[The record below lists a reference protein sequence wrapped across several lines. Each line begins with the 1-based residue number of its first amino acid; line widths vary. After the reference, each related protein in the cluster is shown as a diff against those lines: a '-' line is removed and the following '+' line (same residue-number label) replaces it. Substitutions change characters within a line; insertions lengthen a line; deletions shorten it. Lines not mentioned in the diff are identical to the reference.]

1 MMTHMQRRVGAPRKN
16 SALLKFAL
24 ATVVFW
30 AGALPLF
37 AQNSSNPYSNESPE
51 NTSELARENLKH
63 VAASAPEIEAILH
76 KDEGLL
82 VELKSWIAKRAT
94 EQGQVVTDSDLTDVA
109 IFERLRSD
117 VEFRSVA
124 TRLVQRYGYLTPQ
137 LNPFSQEGKE
147 QDLVSQERAKW
158 IAMEQEQ
165 QREGAHAAGYQQ
177 NCSPPQSAN
186 CTSRPASPAS
196 RPDSGSGGGPPQP
209 PNLPANTPFNP
220 PNASPSPTQRTQSPQ
235 IYQTGASQT
244 DLLSQM
250 PMASGDSLSS
260 LGALGQANPTGGMP
274 GQTTGGLPS
283 SDPFSPSNLAPPGTM
298 GAQLPSDFASASNA
312 NAISSQNANSAEAAL
327 HALSNSNGTDRGEDL
342 DRTALVH
349 GNNPYLNVPS
359 LYDMYMQ
366 AAPWSQEPRRFGIDV
381 FENGTHDAQMIPMD
395 FPVGPDY
402 VLGPGDSLAIDV
414 WGGVSQRVY
423 RTVDREGR
431 VNLPEAGPVLVSG
444 KTLGDVQASVQ
455 QLLRTQFRDVSAD
468 VSLARLR
475 TIRVYVVG
483 DVQHPGAYDI
493 SSLSTPLNALFAAG
507 GPTSRGSLRIVRH
520 YRNSEL
526 VQDVDVYD
534 LLLHGVRTGIQRL
547 ENGDTVLVPP
557 LGPEVTVEG
566 LVRRPAIYEVHGEKS
581 LSDMLE
587 LAGGM
592 LPSAAL
598 QHIEVQRLEAH
609 EKRTMVTVDVPQN
622 AGVAAAM
629 KQLASFPIQ
638 DGDKIRLFPIAPY
651 NQDAI
656 YLEGHVV
663 RPGRYSY
670 HDGMKLSDLLAGYS
684 DLMPEPAMQ
693 YAEIIRLNPPDYR
706 PTVESFDLAAA
717 FSNPASA
724 PEIKPLDTIQIFG
737 RYDFENPPTVSVLGQ
752 VRKPGPYRTSGKIHL
767 VDAVQLAGGLSPEA
781 STTDA
786 QVYRYLPDGKM
797 KIFSVD
803 LRDALAGNPE
813 DNIVLESRDRVL
825 IHKSLGQIDPPTVYA
840 QGEVANPGRYP
851 LTSNMTVADLIRVAG
866 GLKRSADPVTADLTH
881 YLAADELH
889 PLGENEK
896 IELASAM
903 KVSNGAADTGTT
915 ATATA
920 ATLRNGDVLT
930 IREMP
935 GWNDLGASITLR
947 GEVQHPG
954 KYGIKAGEKLSSV
967 IERAGGFTSQ
977 AYPYGAVLER
987 TEVREMQEKERAG
1000 LVLRVRDAQAEL
1012 KSETTNDP
1020 HQKASNEAAY
1030 QQWQTEMEALAN
1042 NPPVGRVTIHISSD
1056 VRRWQNSSNDIE
1068 VRAGDRL
1075 TLPKKPQTILV
1086 SGQVYNPTAISY
1098 RPGKSANWYLAQSGG
1113 PTQLAAKGKAF
1124 VIRADGTVAGSE
1136 QGSGWW
1142 SGRSM
1147 DSVLQPG
1154 DMIVVPE
1161 KALGGGKN
1169 WPVILQSAQIG
1180 VSLAYAALIASG
1192 V

>member
-1 MMTHMQRRVGAPRKN
+1 MKSQSQKRIRTPRRGWLP
-16 SALLKFAL
+16 KFAFAAFL
-24 ATVVFW
+24 FGIGT
-30 AGALPLF
+30 LPLF
-37 AQNSSNPYSNESPE
+37 AQSSRNPNSNEYPE
-51 NTSELARENLKH
+51 STSELARENLNH
-63 VAASAPEIEAILH
+63 VAASAAEIEAILH
-76 KDEGLL
+76 KDAGLL
-82 VELKSWIAKRAT
+82 VELKAWLAKRAT
-94 EQGQVVTDSDLTDVA
+94 EQGQLVTDSDLTDVA
-109 IFERLRSD
+109 VFERLRSD
-117 VEFRSVA
+117 IEFRSVA

-137 LNPFSQEGKE
+137 LNPLSQEGKE

-165 QREGAHAAGYQQ
+165 EREGAHAAGYQQ
-177 NCSPPQSAN
+177 TCSAQQSAN
-186 CTSRPASPAS
+186 CNSRPASPAA
-196 RPDSGSGGGPPQP
+196 RPDLGSGGGGSIQP

-220 PNASPSPTQRTQSPQ
+220 TPNPSPSPTRPQSPQ
-235 IYQTGASQT
+235 IYQTGASQS

-250 PMASGDSLSS
+250 PMTSGDSLSS
-260 LGALGQANPTGGMP
+260 LGALGQTNPLGGLP
-274 GQTTGGLPS
+274 GQTTGGFPA
-283 SDPFSPSNLAPPGTM
+283 SDPFSASQLAPPSMM
-298 GAQLPSDFASASNA
+298 GAQLPSDFASASDA
-312 NAISSQNANSAEAAL
+312 NAANSQNANSAEAAL
-327 HALSNSNGTDRGEDL
+327 RALSKSNGGDSGEDL
-342 DRTALVH
+342 ERSALVR

-366 AAPWSQEPRRFGIDV
+366 AAPWSQEPKRFGIDV
-381 FENGTHDAQMIPMD
+381 FANGTHDAQMIPMD

-444 KTLGDVQASVQ
+444 KSLGDVQQSVQ

-566 LVRRPAIYEVHGEKS
+566 LVRRPAIYELHGEKS
-581 LSDMLE
+581 LSDTLE

-598 QHIEVQRLEAH
+598 QHIEVQRLVAH

-622 AGVAAAM
+622 GDPAAAM

-663 RPGRYSY
+663 RPGRYSF

-706 PTVESFDLAAA
+706 PTVESFDLASA
-717 FSNPASA
+717 FANPASA
-724 PEIKPLDTIQIFG
+724 PELKPLDTIQIFG

-767 VDAVQLAGGLSPEA
+767 IDAVQLAGGLSPDA

-851 LTSNMTVADLIRVAG
+851 LTSNMTAADLIRVAG
-866 GLKRSADPVTADLTH
+866 GLKRSADPETADLTH
-881 YLAADELH
+881 FLAADQLH
-889 PLGENEK
+889 PMGEHEQ

-903 KVSNGAADTGTT
+903 KSTNGIADTGTT
-915 ATATA
+915 AANT

-930 IREMP
+930 VREMP
-935 GWNDLGASITLR
+935 GWSDLGASITLR
-947 GEVQHPG
+947 GEVVHPG
-954 KYGIKAGEKLSSV
+954 KYGIKPGEKLSSV

-1012 KSETTNDP
+1012 KTENPNDP
-1020 HQKASNEAAY
+1020 HQRASNEAAY
-1030 QQWQTEMEALAN
+1030 QQWQTELESLAN
-1042 NPPVGRVTIHISSD
+1042 NPPVGRVTIHISAD
-1056 VRRWQNSSNDIE
+1056 LRRWQNTSNDIE

-1075 TLPKKPQTILV
+1075 TLPKKPQTVLV
-1086 SGQVYNPTAISY
+1086 TGQVYNPTAISY
-1098 RPGKSANWYLAQSGG
+1098 RPGKSANWYLSQAGG
-1113 PTQLAAKGKAF
+1113 PTQLAAKGRAF
-1124 VIRADGTVAGSE
+1124 VIRADGTVAGSQ
-1136 QGSGWW
+1136 QGSGWF